1 MFKSESNFDKSQ
13 LLGSADRIVLTAKTD
28 IVVIDSSKAIVLNA
42 PKIYMGNDGATEPIP
57 HGKVLYEILNDIL
70 STLSSGTLGTAGVTS
85 QFIDTAGITSARAKL
100 NSLLSTNYFIRK
112 G

>member
-1 MFKSESNFDKSQ
+1 
-13 LLGSADRIVLTAKTD
+13 
-28 IVVIDSSKAIVLNA
+28 
-42 PKIYMGNDGATEPIP
+42 MGNDAAGEPIP

-70 STLSSGTLGTAGVTS
+70 STLSSGTVG
-85 QFIDTAGITSARAKL
+85 TAGITSQFINTAGIASARTKL